1 MAAPAIAAAVAIEIR
16 RDMTPAP
23 RKKFISLQGGK
34 ICIPQKGLFHRG
46 RDFREIRAWP
56 ACDTAQIFKEVTV
69 PFHRS

>member
-23 RKKFISLQGGK
+23 RKKFIGLPGGK

-56 ACDTAQIFKEVTV
+56 VCDTAQIFKEVTV